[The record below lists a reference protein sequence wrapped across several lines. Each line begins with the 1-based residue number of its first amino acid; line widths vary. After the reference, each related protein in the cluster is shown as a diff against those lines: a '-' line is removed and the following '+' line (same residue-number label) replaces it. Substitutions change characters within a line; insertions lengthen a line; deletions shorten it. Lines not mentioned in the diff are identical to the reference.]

1 MEPTLKTRLL
11 KVCRDT
17 EKLYDSY
24 VDIYKVYKTKQVK
37 LFCIH
42 LGGVLGKT
50 NMEVGKDLG
59 LFLTDKQEEK

>member
-1 MEPTLKTRLL
+1 MEPTLKIRLV
-11 KVCRDT
+11 KVCIAT
-17 EKLYDSY
+17 KKLYSFY

-37 LFCIH
+37 LFCMH
-42 LGGVLGKT
+42 LGRALGKT